1 MPAIVNNH
9 NFLYFDSLI
18 RNQRA
23 NSILSFIMATYH
35 SKDNVGHVDQ
45 EKVARRLIDA
55 YNLFRNDIRKSET
68 GSGNYPG
75 TIEKFK
81 KQYTLGRE
89 FGVWTGKDLYLSYL
103 AEKVAKQ
110 EITIREYLSI
120 ALFNFVEPVNQKMI
134 NPLKIVFEGMIN
146 NGLDTIDTNKV
157 KYFFEQNEIPVD
169 PIDETTGENKKNN
182 NALNSLYDLLENTVF
197 FTYNAENKTLT
208 YCFPKPLNEVIA
220 KFNTHY
226 LCDDGFNLA
235 KTEIGN
241 DQEKYCQYLLKDV
254 LHIQNKWEETKMGN
268 CLDITLHPRTDT
280 THPVNQILYGA
291 PGTGK
296 TYSTAEL
303 AMAIIKR
310 EPFKLSASAEERQQI
325 LAQYNRCISVG
336 KIVFTTFHQSYGYE
350 EFIQG
355 LRPDTDSSTLS
366 FKTTDG
372 VFKQI
377 ADRAM
382 SDGENNYVI
391 IIDEI
396 NRGNISKIFGELITL
411 IEEDKRWGE
420 PNQLN
425 VTLPSGE
432 VFAVPNNLYIV
443 GTMNSADKSISLID
457 TALRRRFSFVE
468 QKPDSSLILDLSL
481 KKLLENLNNQ
491 LVKDLNSTDLLI
503 GHSYFINKSIDDLPF
518 IFNSSIIPLLYEY
531 YFDNRK
537 KVLSII
543 NSVLDSDK
551 FKVIDDNVGRLR
563 IEEIRQ

>member
-1 MPAIVNNH
+1 MAVIVNNH
-9 NFLYFDSLI
+9 DRLYFDKLVRS
-18 RNQRA
+18 QKA
-23 NSILSFIMATYH
+23 NSILAFIMATYH
-35 SKDNVGHVDQ
+35 SPKNSKGHCDRDG
-45 EKVARRLIDA
+45 VAKRLENA
-55 YNLFRNDIRKSET
+55 YNLFRDNVRGADS
-68 GSGNYPG
+68 GSGSYTG
-75 TIEKFK
+75 TNDQFQS
-81 KQYTLGRE
+81 QYTLGLE
-89 FGVWTGKDLYLSYL
+89 FGVWTDTNLTLSRL
-103 AEKVAKQ
+103 AENVAEQ
-110 EITIREYLSI
+110 SITIKEFLSI
-120 ALFNFVEPVNQKMI
+120 ALFNYVQPINYKMV
-134 NPLKIVFEGMIN
+134 NPLKVVFEGMAN
-146 NGLDTIDTNKV
+146 KELNTIDKTVMND
-157 KYFFEQNEIPVD
+157 FFANDNISVD
-169 PIDETTGENKKNN
+169 RDGING
-182 NALNSLYDLLENTVF
+182 LYDLLKNTVYF
-197 FTYNAENKTLT
+197 DYNNHDNSIT
-208 YCFPKPLNEVIA
+208 YCFPKPLYEVVS

-226 LCDDGFNLA
+226 LCDNGYNLA
-235 KTEIGN
+235 EEEIGN
-241 DQEKYCQYLLKDV
+241 NQEKYCQYLLKDV

-280 THPVNQILYGA
+280 THPLNQILYGA

-325 LAQYNRCISVG
+325 LAQYNQCISAG

-372 VFKQI
+372 VFKRI

-420 PNQLN
+420 LNQMN

-468 QKPDSSLILDLSL
+468 QKPQSSLILDSGL

-551 FKVIDDNVGRLR
+551 FEVIDDNVGRLR
-563 IEEIRQ
+563 IEEKQQ